1 MPFYLKKGDL
11 VSANVDVIVNAS
23 NVNLKMVEGV
33 GRAIFHK
40 AGDSELAKACKA
52 IGKCAVGGAVM
63 TPSFNLTN
71 CKAIIHAVGPI
82 YINGKHNE
90 EPLLRK
96 AYRNS
101 LQICV
106 DNGFKSVAFP
116 LLSGEFNYPL
126 DEAYKI
132 AEDEFKKFLNDHKD
146 FVIYMIIFKNFPD
159 LLDDR
164 THEELKNFVIENF
177 DAKSKDSVKS
187 LNYDFVKLVKEHMQ
201 NKNISENQLIEDSNV
216 LPHVIND
223 LFTDAFFIPSKNLA
237 LAIGVGLKL
246 NEEDLI
252 KLLSSIGYTDT
263 KNSVVALVV
272 LFFVKEK
279 IFDVYKINCALF
291 TYEAKPLGL
300 E

>member
-1 MPFYLKKGDL
+1 MKHSVDL
-11 VSANVDVIVNAS
+11 EKYQIRTDLAIESIKNIDDISEEIIEDDIKITKVIIDE
-23 NVNLKMVEGV
+23 K
-33 GRAIFHK
+33 
-40 AGDSELAKACKA
+40 
-52 IGKCAVGGAVM
+52 IGKE
-63 TPSFNLTN
+63 
-71 CKAIIHAVGPI
+71 
-82 YINGKHNE
+82 INKKQGN
-90 EPLLRK
+90 
-96 AYRNS
+96 YVT
-101 LQICV
+101 I
-106 DNGFKSVAFP
+106 
-116 LLSGEFNYPL
+116 EFLDVTDSYNY
-126 DEAYKI
+126 EKVKNI
-132 AEDEFKKFLNDHKD
+132 FVREFKKFLNDHKD

-201 NKNISENQLIEDSNV
+201 NKNISENQLIEGSNV

-237 LAIGVGLKL
+237 LAIGVGLEL

-252 KLLSSIGYTDT
+252 KLLSSIGYTDI

-272 LFFVKEK
+272 LFFIKEK
-279 IFDVYKINCALF
+279 IFDIYKINCALF